1 VRRCV
6 LTRARAGQT
15 YDGEMDFKSF
25 LDFVLAMQH
34 RSTQPVWG
42 RAPQLRSATLC
53 SVQFSSWNFRTVL
66 RLAAFAPHE
75 LTTRYSPLWPQALH
89 YFWRVLDLRKRGSI
103 GVGGPARRRARRGVR
118 DGDLAQPARTR
129 PRGFTGRCLVPKE
142 GPFVLRRARLS

>member
-1 VRRCV
+1 MRRCV

-103 GVGGPARRRARRGVR
+103 GCGRPQAAARGEECAMGIS
-118 DGDLAQPARTR
+118 LS
-129 PRGFTGRCLVPKE
+129 PRGRVRAGSQDAVWFP
-142 GPFVLRRARLS
+142 RRARLC